1 MGFCDIEW
9 ANDFMD
15 ERLMRLKVM
24 LLVSA
29 VLAGCGGGGS
39 DDVGQAD
46 QTFPEPAI
54 FRAPLE
60 PLPAATLTSEE
71 DAVLLFN
78 GWSYHYGSLMLIKDH
93 TNNQMGNGVDV
104 TGHEYR
110 GCLDAGEYV
119 TEGYSLEDLE
129 SPFTG
134 ALYNVRSYRLD
145 ECDYDLTTG
154 GELTGFRQRGFPVSG
169 EGSGDFFEETN
180 FLSYDRYGDSSDQ
193 PHLFY
198 QVSSLENSRMMR
210 ARYGYKFVHLARP
223 DSETEYG
230 LADSQIEEFAMER
243 YAWIYDDSGE
253 VTTIQSQLG
262 KSANDRFSLSL
273 LPNGDLPFPQH
284 RIENASG
291 AYGSKRSRRVRE
303 SCPDGLITLATLS
316 DLVIDESDADLGP
329 LSARR
334 SIKSGQIE
342 LQDESGNKAVITMD
356 GNAEVWSVSLN
367 GQTSVDFS
375 LGEIQA
381 LREARCG

>member
-1 MGFCDIEW
+1 
-9 ANDFMD
+9 
-15 ERLMRLKVM
+15 MRLKIM
-24 LLVSA
+24 FLGSA
-29 VLAGCGGGGS
+29 LLAGCGGGGS

-60 PLPAATLTSEE
+60 PLPAATLASEE

-78 GWSYHYGSLMLIKDH
+78 GWSYHHESLMLIKNH
-93 TNNQMGNGVDV
+93 TNDRLANGVDV

-110 GCLDAGEYV
+110 GCMDVGEHV

-145 ECDYDLTTG
+145 KCDYDLTTG

-169 EGSGDFFEETN
+169 EGAGDFFEETN

-198 QVSSLENSRMMR
+198 QVSTFDNSRLMR
-210 ARYGYKFVHLARP
+210 ARYGHMFVHLERAN
-223 DSETEYG
+223 SETEYG
-230 LADSQIEEFAMER
+230 LAGSQLEEFAMER

-253 VTTIQSQLG
+253 VTTIQFQLG
-262 KSANDRFSLSL
+262 KSANDRFSFSL

-284 RIENASG
+284 RIESGSG
-291 AYGSKRSRRVRE
+291 AYGAKKTHPINE
-303 SCPDGLITLATLS
+303 SCPDGLITVTTLT
-316 DLVIDESDADLGP
+316 DLVIDEGDAELGP

-342 LQDESGNKAVITMD
+342 LQDESGNSAVITMD

-367 GQTSVDFS
+367 GGTPVDFS
-375 LGEIQA
+375 LEEIQA
-381 LREARCG
+381 LREERCG

>member
-1 MGFCDIEW
+1 
-9 ANDFMD
+9 
-15 ERLMRLKVM
+15 
-24 LLVSA
+24 
-29 VLAGCGGGGS
+29 
-39 DDVGQAD
+39 
-46 QTFPEPAI
+46 
-54 FRAPLE
+54 
-60 PLPAATLTSEE
+60 
-71 DAVLLFN
+71 
-78 GWSYHYGSLMLIKDH
+78 MLIKDH
-93 TNNQMGNGVDV
+93 TNAQMVNGVDV

-110 GCLDAGEYV
+110 GCMDVGEHV

-134 ALYNVRSYRLD
+134 ALYNVRSYRLA
-145 ECDYDLTTG
+145 ECDYDLTAG
-154 GELTGFRQRGFPVSG
+154 GALTGFRQRGFPVSG

-198 QVSSLENSRMMR
+198 QVSGFDNSRLMR
-210 ARYGYKFVHLARP
+210 ARYGHTFVHLARANT
-223 DSETEYG
+223 DAEYG
-230 LADSQIEEFAMER
+230 LAGSQLEEFSMER
-243 YAWIYDDSGE
+243 YAWIYDDNGE

-262 KSANDRFSLSL
+262 KSANDPFSLSL

-291 AYGSKRSRRVRE
+291 AYGEKRSSSNSE
-303 SCPDGLITLATLS
+303 SCPDGLITVTTLA
-316 DLVIDESDADLGP
+316 DLVIDENDADLGP

-342 LQDESGNKAVITMD
+342 LQDESGNSAVITMD

-367 GQTSVDFS
+367 GQTPVDFS
-375 LGEIQA
+375 LEEIQA